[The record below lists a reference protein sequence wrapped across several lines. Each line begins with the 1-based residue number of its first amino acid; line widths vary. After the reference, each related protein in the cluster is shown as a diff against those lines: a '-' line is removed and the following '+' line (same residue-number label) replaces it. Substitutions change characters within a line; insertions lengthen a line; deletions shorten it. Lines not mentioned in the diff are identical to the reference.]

1 MPRGG
6 KRTNQTGR
14 PRTANPAVRVLTL
27 FGPAALRQAFQAADA
42 ATQANA
48 RTAALEALRTALN
61 ASKEPTP

>member
-6 KRTNQTGR
+6 RRPNQTGR

-27 FGPAALRQAFQAADA
+27 FGPTALRQAFQAADA

-48 RTAALEALRTALN
+48 RTAALKAMSAALS
-61 ASKEPTP
+61 ASRESKV